1 MKSLKAIFKFNILD
15 IADEHESEILSEM
28 FNIFDPEDINEHLF
42 CEKNNGWESIYCLN
56 DLENQN
62 KLINLFKN
70 LGVLID
76 YEDLTKSVERGVFN
90 LTDNTSEFG
99 KAFQNFIREN
109 LNVDYVLDKI
119 SKFGM
124 DSLSED
130 ELNFLKNSTQDI

>member
-1 MKSLKAIFKFNILD
+1 MKSLKTIFKFNILD
-15 IADEHESEILSEM
+15 IADVKGG
-28 FNIFDPEDINEHLF
+28 F
-42 CEKNNGWESIYCLN
+42 
-56 DLENQN
+56 
-62 KLINLFKN
+62 
-70 LGVLID
+70 
-76 YEDLTKSVERGVFN
+76 FN
-90 LTDNTSEFG
+90 LTEKTSEFG